1 MFHFCEGRG
10 GGFRSLYFLSKNDMK
25 GHVIETT
32 KALCVQLFYK
42 HMGVLSPVLEEL
54 KINRDTVAEW
64 RKKDPE
70 FDAKMTAAKEQ
81 RLDFV
86 ESALFKKIA
95 EGDTSAIKFY
105 LRTQGRSRGYIEQ
118 TPFDDKFKEGD
129 DQIKKLCVAFFAEF
143 EKK

>member
-1 MFHFCEGRG
+1 
-10 GGFRSLYFLSKNDMK
+10 MK
-25 GHVIETT
+25 GHVTATT

-42 HMGVLSPVLEEL
+42 HMGVLAPVCEEL
-54 KINRDTVAEW
+54 KIDRRTVCQW
-64 RKKDPE
+64 RQDDPE
-70 FDAKMTAAKEQ
+70 FDAQMEAAREQ
-81 RLDFV
+81 RLDFA

-105 LRTQGRSRGYIEQ
+105 LRTHGRARGYIEQ

-129 DQIKKLCVAFFAEF
+129 DNLKKLCVAFFAEF